1 MSRKTRM
8 HVPYVEQMQQTEC
21 GLCCVA
27 MILRYYQSHEMLSDL
42 REFLDVGRDGLK
54 ISQLNQLLN
63 NLGFN
68 THVYHSDVKGLQQV
82 HVPAILFWNEDH
94 FVVLEKINGSKV
106 YIVDPSFG
114 RKCIKLE
121 ELEEQYSKY
130 VLTAEPSERFSPRK
144 KKKSVWFDFFPGV
157 FQNKRLFITIV
168 ILSLITYLVTLSV
181 PILVQYLI
189 DEIVVKQRLDK
200 FGLYISIMLAAILIY
215 CSIYFYRGRKLID
228 LQVILDRIMTTKT
241 FSHLLN
247 VPYKF
252 FEARSFG
259 DLLFRINSLH
269 AIRDLLSEHLAKG
282 LIDFGAIAFILVYM
296 SYKSLILTGVAVAI
310 VILTGIYILY
320 SRPYIVEANQHEI
333 VENTKLQSAQVEAM
347 YSIFGVKT
355 AGIEDQVYRG
365 WNKKFENVL
374 FRYRKKGNILNIY
387 STIMAVM
394 STISPI
400 AILLIGIQQYLQHA
414 ITLGEVIA
422 FHALSG
428 TFFATSVSL
437 FQTYNNFVLASSYLD
452 RIRDITD
459 AKIEKNPDVPV
470 EHQIKG
476 DIRLEGVSFSYTNH
490 AQEVLHN
497 LSLHIKSGQKV
508 AIVGPSGSG
517 KSTLSK
523 ILLGIYTP
531 TAGKIYYDDLELEQF
546 NKQKLRRQM
555 GVVPQ
560 DINLF
565 NNSILEN
572 IRMNK
577 DDVDIEAVKRAA
589 EVAQI
594 RDEIESMPMGYYTV
608 ISDMGMN
615 LSGGQRQRIALARA
629 IISDPKVVILD
640 EATSS
645 LDSINE
651 ARVSHYFKS
660 NGCTRVVIAH
670 RLSTIIDSDIIYVMN
685 EGRIVEL
692 GSHDQ
697 LMAQKGP
704 YYQLY
709 SVHKSEQELI
719 SV

>member
-1 MSRKTRM
+1 M
-8 HVPYVEQMQQTEC
+8 
-21 GLCCVA
+21 
-27 MILRYYQSHEMLSDL
+27 
-42 REFLDVGRDGLK
+42 
-54 ISQLNQLLN
+54 
-63 NLGFN
+63 
-68 THVYHSDVKGLQQV
+68 
-82 HVPAILFWNEDH
+82 
-94 FVVLEKINGSKV
+94 
-106 YIVDPSFG
+106 
-114 RKCIKLE
+114 
-121 ELEEQYSKY
+121 
-130 VLTAEPSERFSPRK
+130 
-144 KKKSVWFDFFPGV
+144 
-157 FQNKRLFITIV
+157 
-168 ILSLITYLVTLSV
+168 
-181 PILVQYLI
+181 
-189 DEIVVKQRLDK
+189 
-200 FGLYISIMLAAILIY
+200 
-215 CSIYFYRGRKLID
+215 
-228 LQVILDRIMTTKT
+228 
-241 FSHLLN
+241 
-247 VPYKF
+247 
-252 FEARSFG
+252 
-259 DLLFRINSLH
+259 
-269 AIRDLLSEHLAKG
+269 
-282 LIDFGAIAFILVYM
+282 
-296 SYKSLILTGVAVAI
+296 
-310 VILTGIYILY
+310 
-320 SRPYIVEANQHEI
+320 
-333 VENTKLQSAQVEAM
+333 
-347 YSIFGVKT
+347 
-355 AGIEDQVYRG
+355 
-365 WNKKFENVL
+365 
-374 FRYRKKGNILNIY
+374 
-387 STIMAVM
+387 
-394 STISPI
+394 
-400 AILLIGIQQYLQHA
+400 
-414 ITLGEVIA
+414 
-422 FHALSG
+422 
-428 TFFATSVSL
+428 
-437 FQTYNNFVLASSYLD
+437 
-452 RIRDITD
+452 
-459 AKIEKNPDVPV
+459 
-470 EHQIKG
+470 
-476 DIRLEGVSFSYTNH
+476 
-490 AQEVLHN
+490 
-497 LSLHIKSGQKV
+497 
-508 AIVGPSGSG
+508 GPSGSG